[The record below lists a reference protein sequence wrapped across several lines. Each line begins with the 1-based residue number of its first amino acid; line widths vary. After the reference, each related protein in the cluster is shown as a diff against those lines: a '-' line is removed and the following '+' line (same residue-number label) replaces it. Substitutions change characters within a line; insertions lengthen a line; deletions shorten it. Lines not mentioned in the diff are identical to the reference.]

1 MSLILITDASS
12 QLIILST
19 RITTV
24 DFAHYYTINI
34 ILVMTKVMNT
44 QTVRNNCW
52 CDMTCHLET
61 NYEDITTEY
70 RDYVIEGSL
79 LCLCWH
85 I

>member
-12 QLIILST
+12 QLIILCT

-34 ILVMTKVMNT
+34 ILVMNT

-61 NYEDITTEY
+61 NYEDTTAEY
-70 RDYVIEGSL
+70 QDYAIEGSL
-79 LCLCWH
+79 LCLLAYLT
-85 I
+85 